1 MSNNNNIQ
9 LNLSEDELDN
19 ILSYLNDIKNL
30 TSTILDI
37 EEQDDRENLFIGN
50 MYEFTDKLIA
60 TLESKTDRTGVKYH

>member
-60 TLESKTDRTGVKYH
+60 TLESKTNRTGVKYH